1 MSESNSGKSD
11 EQNRDSTIIKT
22 SIIGIATNI
31 LLAAFKA
38 VIGIL
43 SNSIAITL
51 DAVNN
56 LSDALSSIVTI
67 IGTKLAGRLPDKKHP
82 FGYGRL
88 EYLSAMIVSGII
100 LYAGITSAVESV
112 KKIIYPENP
121 DYDLISLIIIAVAVA
136 VKVVL
141 GRYVKNQGEKVH
153 SGSLIASGQDAMFD
167 AILSFSVLASAILF
181 MFTDI
186 SLEAYVGAVISLF
199 IVKAGIEIMRDTIN
213 EILGLRADKSLTD
226 RIKRLINEEKEVL
239 GAYDLVMYNY
249 GPDKNYASVHVQL
262 PDVMTVKDV
271 DRLTRKLETRI
282 YRETGVILA
291 GVGVYSFNT
300 QNDEAAKIFNQV
312 QQKVVSHSWAVQIH
326 GFYIDLEIKEM
337 RFDVVFSFDIS
348 PDKGLEILYSEI
360 REDFPSYNI
369 IISPD
374 VDISTTS

>member
-1 MSESNSGKSD
+1 MSESNSNKSD

-22 SIIGIATNI
+22 SIIGIVTNI

-112 KKIIYPENP
+112 KKIVYPENP

-167 AILSFSVLASAILF
+167 AVLSFSVLVCAVLF
-181 MFTDI
+181 IFTDI

-199 IVKAGIEIMRDTIN
+199 IIKAGIEIMRDTIN
-213 EILGLRADKSLTD
+213 EILGLRADKALTD
-226 RIKRLINEEKEVL
+226 RIKSLIKEEKEVQ

-300 QNDEAAKIFNQV
+300 QNDEAAKIFNRV

-326 GFYIDLEIKEM
+326 GFYIDTELKEM
-337 RFDVVFSFDIS
+337 RFDVVLSFDIK
-348 PDKGLEILYSEI
+348 PDEGLEILYREI
-360 REDFPSYNI
+360 REEFPGYNI
-369 IISPD
+369 RISPD

>member
-369 IISPD
+369 RISPD

>member
-348 PDKGLEILYSEI
+348 PDKGLEILYREI

-369 IISPD
+369 RISPD